1 MTIHPL
7 FPRHVLFLDL
17 KKNASGQD
25 ILISQNVRD
34 LAVVLIPLPLNFWLL
49 TPAPTTCFAPAN
61 FGSTHLIILILYII
75 LAHQG
80 AAICMRYIYILFN
93 ECLLCLLS
101 LSISRSHTLMCK
113 GRTSYKIRYLSV
125 SSGSAEHQILNSWV
139 DFPKWVKGL
148 KYCTSYIWLKCFNWN
163 SLHSTYDK
171 IFLDFYINCSL
182 LLEWPARLN
191 PSSWVLN
198 IFNKRQKTSLSSSF
212 DPLTLALSILMLI
225 LIWSAFLIKN

>member
-1 MTIHPL
+1 MSSFWT
-7 FPRHVLFLDL
+7 L
-17 KKNASGQD
+17 KKCVRPGYLNQPKCTGFSCCLNPAS
-25 ILISQNVRD
+25 SE
-34 LAVVLIPLPLNFWLL
+34 FL
-49 TPAPTTCFAPAN
+49 TIDACSNDMCFAPAN

-125 SSGSAEHQILNSWV
+125 SSGSVEHQILNSWV

-163 SLHSTYDK
+163 ILHSTYDK

-198 IFNKRQKTSLSSSF
+198 IFNKRQKTHLF
-212 DPLTLALSILMLI
+212 HHHLI
-225 LIWSAFLIKN
+225 L